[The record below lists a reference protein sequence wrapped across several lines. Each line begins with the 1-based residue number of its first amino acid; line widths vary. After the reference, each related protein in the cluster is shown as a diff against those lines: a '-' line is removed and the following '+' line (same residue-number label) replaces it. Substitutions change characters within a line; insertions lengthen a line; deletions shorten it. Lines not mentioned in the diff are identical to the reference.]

1 MGWIRGPRLWI
12 RPGREPDGLVLV
24 MRKSLGTAV
33 VRNRLKRRLRA
44 ARLECPPV
52 SGGIVVLPQPAAARA
67 RYRDLREELAELL
80 LDIR

>member
-12 RPGREPDGLVLV
+12 RLGREPDGLVLV

-44 ARLECPPV
+44 ARLECPPI
-52 SGGIVVLPQPAAARA
+52 SGSIVVLPQAAAARTS
-67 RYRDLREELAELL
+67 YRDLREELAGLLAELT
-80 LDIR
+80 